1 MLLGLLCSAVILLV
15 VIGLIVYFTV
25 YYHKDSGN
33 ADHAQKMAARVV
45 REVAPQNFRDFFK
58 ALN

>member
-1 MLLGLLCSAVILLV
+1 MLLSILCSAVIILV

-25 YYHKDSGN
+25 FYHKDSN
-33 ADHAQKMAARVV
+33 STEEVKKMASRVV

-58 ALN
+58 TVN